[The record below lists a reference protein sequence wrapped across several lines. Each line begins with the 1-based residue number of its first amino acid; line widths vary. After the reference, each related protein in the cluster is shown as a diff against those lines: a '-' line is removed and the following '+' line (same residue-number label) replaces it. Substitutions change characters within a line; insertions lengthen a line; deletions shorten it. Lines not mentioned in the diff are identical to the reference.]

1 MCAKR
6 NGHMAGNGGINRPC
20 VPSGRATWQEKEG
33 QTGHVCQAKVPHG
46 REWRHK
52 PTMCAKRKGH
62 MAGNGGQTGHVCQ
75 TEAPHGR
82 EWGTNRPCVPNR
94 STTWQERRGGTKP
107 KHRMAQGKG
116 DKKAMCARH
125 LAHMAGCKYV
135 QGIKV
140 YSLMLGSSRP
150 RCFLRSTTLR

>member
-1 MCAKR
+1 
-6 NGHMAGNGGINRPC
+6 
-20 VPSGRATWQEKEG
+20 
-33 QTGHVCQAKVPHG
+33 
-46 REWRHK
+46 
-52 PTMCAKRKGH
+52 MCAKRKGH
-62 MAGNGGQTGHVCQ
+62 MAGNGEKPAMCAKRKHHMAGK
-75 TEAPHGR
+75 E
-82 EWGTNRPCVPNR
+82 
-94 STTWQERRGGTKP
+94 GGTKP
-107 KHRMAQGKG
+107 NHRMAQGKG